1 MRRCEM
7 SKRYLTAESVC
18 AGHPDKLC
26 DIIADNIL
34 DECLRRDKATRVACE
49 VMATKGKIIVAGEI
63 SCSEKIDIRSIV
75 KNVLK
80 ELGYNPLKFLIYVYV
95 HNQSSDIAAGVN
107 TALEARNGIN
117 EQYGSIGAGDQG
129 TMYGYATKETREML
143 PLPLVLSHRIVKRL
157 DEARKGKIIKGILPD
172 GKAQVTVEY
181 HDDVPVRVKTIV
193 VSVQH
198 EKNKTQEELKSD
210 ILNNVLWQCFEDFP
224 FDDETEILI
233 NPSGQF
239 VLGGPAADTGL
250 TGRKIMV
257 DTYGGLASHGG
268 GALCGKDP
276 TKVDRSGAYMARYI
290 AKHIV
295 WCDLAEKCE
304 VAISYAIGK
313 ANPVAFSINTFGTG
327 TVPDEILALAA
338 QEVFNLR
345 PAAIIEKLHL
355 RNILYSDTAVYGHF
369 NSYLFPWED
378 VNRYS
383 KLREVVEKYANRE
396 D

>member
-1 MRRCEM
+1 M

-34 DECLRRDKATRVACE
+34 DECLRKDKASRVACE

-63 SCSEKIDIRSIV
+63 SCSEKIDIRYIV
-75 KNVLK
+75 RNVLK
-80 ELGYNPLKFLIYVYV
+80 QVGYNPLKFLIYVYV
-95 HNQSSDIAAGVN
+95 HNQSPDIAAGVN
-107 TALEARNGIN
+107 TALEARNGVN
-117 EQYGSIGAGDQG
+117 EQYGSVGAGDQG
-129 TMYGYATKETREML
+129 TMYGYATIETREML

-157 DEARKGKIIKGILPD
+157 DEARKGKLIKGILPD
-172 GKAQVTVEY
+172 GKAQVTIEY
-181 HDDVPVRVKTIV
+181 NDDVPVRVKTIV

-327 TVPDEILALAA
+327 TFSDEVLTIAA

-345 PAAIIEKLHL
+345 PAAIIEKLRL
-355 RNILYSDTAVYGHF
+355 RNIHYSDTAVYGHF
-369 NSYLFPWED
+369 NSCLFPWED
-378 VNRYS
+378 VNKYS
-383 KLREVVEKYANRE
+383 ELKEAVEKYA

>member
-1 MRRCEM
+1 M

-34 DECLRRDKATRVACE
+34 DECLRKDKASRVACE

-63 SCSEKIDIRSIV
+63 SCSEKIDIRYIV

-80 ELGYNPLKFLIYVYV
+80 QLGYNPLKFLIYVYV
-95 HNQSSDIAAGVN
+95 HNQSPDIAAGVN

-143 PLPLVLSHRIVKRL
+143 PLPLVLSHRSVKRI
-157 DEARKGKIIKGILPD
+157 DEARKGKLIKGILPD
-172 GKAQVTVEY
+172 GKAQVTIEY
-181 HDDVPVRVKTIV
+181 DGELPVRVKTIV

-198 EKNKTQEELKSD
+198 ENNKSQEELKAD
-210 ILNNVLWQCFEDFP
+210 IINYVLWQCFEDFP
-224 FDDETEILI
+224 FDNETEILI

-239 VLGGPAADTGL
+239 ILGGPAADTGL

-268 GALCGKDP
+268 GALSGKDP

-295 WCDLAEKCE
+295 WCGFAEKCE
-304 VAISYAIGK
+304 VSISYAIGK

-327 TVPDEILALAA
+327 TVSDEVLTLAA

-345 PAAIIEKLHL
+345 PAAIIEKLRL
-355 RNILYSDTAVYGHF
+355 RNIHYSDTAVYGHF
-369 NSYLFPWED
+369 NSCLFPWED
-378 VNRYS
+378 VDRYNEL
-383 KLREVVEKYANRE
+383 KAAVEKYVDRE
-396 D
+396 YV